1 MTNEELLAEL
11 ETLDIGVVKERIA
24 SGAYLQPWK
33 GLAQGWVE
41 RNEAALS
48 AEQMSLARQARRDA
62 QRSNW
67 IAIVAV
73 VIATISLIVAV
84 FKH

>member
-33 GLAQGWVE
+33 RLAQGWVE